1 MVDALEMGDPGRMGD
16 DFRFGPIGTGLNGPD
31 CLY

>member
-1 MVDALEMGDPGRMGD
+1 MGDPGRMGD
-16 DFRFGPIGTGLNGPD
+16 DSAHLRLRFGPIGTGLNGPD